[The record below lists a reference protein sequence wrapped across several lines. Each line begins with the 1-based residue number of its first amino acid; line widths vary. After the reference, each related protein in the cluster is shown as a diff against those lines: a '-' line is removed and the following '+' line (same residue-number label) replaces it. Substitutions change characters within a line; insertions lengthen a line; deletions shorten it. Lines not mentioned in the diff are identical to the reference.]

1 MNIDINPVAI
11 INGQLEGFA
20 KSSIEAAPQMIAAT
34 VFLVLVWGVR
44 KTILFLFKK
53 GATKSHIRPSL
64 RRAFTTLLGVAIWI
78 IGILIA
84 ATIAMPGL
92 TAAKLIA
99 GLGVGSIAIG
109 LAFKDTF
116 ENFLAGILI
125 LLRKPMQIDDHIECE
140 DVDGQVKEITIRDTY
155 IRRRDGTLIMVPNG
169 YLYKNPLL
177 VLTDS
182 DQRRFSIMC
191 GVAYSEDLDNAREVI
206 RKAVEGV
213 EGLSKTKAVDV
224 FAENFG
230 ASSVDFLI
238 RWWSDSTPRDGR
250 VMTDKV
256 VTVVKKALDDA
267 GIEIPFPYRTL
278 TFKEPLSIAK
288 KDDE

>member
-1 MNIDINPVAI
+1 MT
-11 INGQLEGFA
+11 
-20 KSSIEAAPQMIAAT
+20 STIEAAPQLLAAT
-34 VFLVLVWGVR
+34 VFLFVVWGVR
-44 KTILFLFKK
+44 KAVLFAFKK
-53 GATKSHIRPSL
+53 GANKSHLRPSL
-64 RRAFTTLLGVAIWI
+64 VRAFTTIIGVAIWI
-78 IGILIA
+78 VGILIA

-155 IRRRDGTLIMVPNG
+155 IRRRDGTLVMVPNG
-169 YLYKNPLL
+169 YLYKNPLR
-177 VLTDS
+177 VLTDW
-182 DQRRFSIMC
+182 DERRFSIVC
-191 GVAYSEDLDNAREVI
+191 GVAYDEDIGKAREVI
-206 RKAVEGV
+206 RKAVESV
-213 EGLSKTKAVDV
+213 DGLSKKKGVDV

-230 ASSVDFLI
+230 SSSIDFLI
-238 RWWSDSTPRDGR
+238 RWWSDSIPRDGR
-250 VMTDKV
+250 EMTDKV
-256 VTVVKKALDDA
+256 VEAVKRDLDKA
-267 GIEIPFPYRTL
+267 GIEIPFPYRTM

-288 KDDE
+288 SEN